1 MLLTYTYLGDSVN
14 KIKSKQKN
22 LEYFIG
28 KPRLEM
34 TGSECLVDGLKSV
47 IEYSS
52 QKISISLGSQVI
64 VFNGFD
70 LKINSFTKDGAI
82 VEGSI
87 TSMEFLS

>member
-1 MLLTYTYLGDSVN
+1 M
-14 KIKSKQKN
+14 KIKKLQK
-22 LEYFIG
+22 LGPDLDYIFG

-34 TGSECLVDGLKSV
+34 TGSECTIDGLKSV

-52 QKISISLGSQVI
+52 TKISVSLGSQII

-82 VEGSI
+82 VEGNI
-87 TSMEFLS
+87 TCMEFLS